1 MQCIM
6 KIAIPSYNRVSTF
19 KKKTL
24 KLLLENGVDITMIY
38 LFVANDEEYS
48 AYAAEMPVG
57 LNIIVAQLGICN
69 VRNFITDYF
78 NDGETIVCMDDDIA
92 AFKTKG
98 DKSLLNCLHECC
110 TYLETSPYQ
119 LIGLPPTYNDYFNR
133 HTGFQT
139 GLFVTVGC
147 FIILKN
153 DRSIHVTEPIVED
166 LQRTCISY
174 TKYGAVVRYND
185 LMLRTKPFAA
195 GGLNAAHIRNYI
207 NYYAALTKL
216 YFLYPNLVTL
226 VLKKIPAL
234 HSDPVP
240 HARFTLCKKV
250 NNVIQFPIIDS
261 AVFILLLDQ
270 LKHVHLSIKQDGTH
284 GKPPMGSYRINF
296 PRHRVDVFG
305 LVQNRPING
314 GGMAL
319 SKVSI
324 RRPELYAEL
333 MRIGNLIVPF
343 TYSSILINKNTVCG
357 LHKDANNVGL
367 SLVVSI
373 GDYTGC
379 DLVIEGRPYTAKYRP
394 LIFNGSE
401 MQHYNTDDLIGDKY
415 SLVFYNI
422 LGTA

>member
-1 MQCIM
+1 
-6 KIAIPSYNRVSTF
+6 
-19 KKKTL
+19 
-24 KLLLENGVDITMIY
+24 
-38 LFVANDEEYS
+38 
-48 AYAAEMPVG
+48 
-57 LNIIVAQLGICN
+57 
-69 VRNFITDYF
+69 
-78 NDGETIVCMDDDIA
+78 
-92 AFKTKG
+92 
-98 DKSLLNCLHECC
+98 
-110 TYLETSPYQ
+110 
-119 LIGLPPTYNDYFNR
+119 
-133 HTGFQT
+133 
-139 GLFVTVGC
+139 
-147 FIILKN
+147 
-153 DRSIHVTEPIVED
+153 
-166 LQRTCISY
+166 
-174 TKYGAVVRYND
+174 
-185 LMLRTKPFAA
+185 
-195 GGLNAAHIRNYI
+195 
-207 NYYAALTKL
+207 
-216 YFLYPNLVTL
+216 
-226 VLKKIPAL
+226 
-234 HSDPVP
+234 
-240 HARFTLCKKV
+240 
-250 NNVIQFPIIDS
+250 
-261 AVFILLLDQ
+261 
-270 LKHVHLSIKQDGTH
+270 
-284 GKPPMGSYRINF
+284 MGSYRINF